1 MAPGD
6 LFHLFFFASVCLTA
20 RVFGN
25 RRNTFLAIAAFAGD
39 R

>member
-6 LFHLFFFASVCLTA
+6 LYHLFSAPIRLTPH
-20 RVFGN
+20 VKDN
-25 RRNTFLAIAAFAGD
+25 RRNTFLASAAFAGD